1 MFSAQRNVLPQK
13 VFNNAGEDE
22 GHELRLIHQLEKVE
36 KFWSKIDVIN
46 QGHASQK
53 EMMMLCCLYIQK
65 SIFLDIICICLPN
78 LLNILFQKSFCFTF
92 KFRYITQ
99 LLSE

>member
-53 EMMMLCCLYIQK
+53 EMMMLCCVYIQK
-65 SIFLDIICICLPN
+65 SIF
-78 LLNILFQKSFCFTF
+78 
-92 KFRYITQ
+92 FRYYLYLSPKFVEFFVSKIT
-99 LLSE
+99 